1 MKNTLPML
9 VIAIVALGLGGAVGW
24 YMADSSSHG
33 TTAPES
39 NQTGR
44 AALDNATP
52 LEDETEGEPAKRTD
66 ESKSRGDSKLL
77 KEAREELAK
86 VKKERDELAQANKEL
101 SDEAST
107 REARITELETQLEA
121 AKATEVKPVGK
132 LYVPFGKWADIEDIR
147 EADWKDLGDAV
158 SKMSPLLAKIAEARA
173 AGEEID
179 PVVAQQ
185 IQTLNRRLISHYA
198 KVMGKLPTNSNMNGE
213 FTHPINMVNILAGE
227 LENAGQPLSENQL
240 AELVRLGDE
249 YDRRWDEQQKAYG
262 ENTYVLQKS
271 VDEADLKQ
279 WFYEEMFK
287 VTTQQQKT
295 IAVPPAI
302 EGMIGLDLYSPGLM
316 LQGSLNPLRANDLP
330 SLKTSLKD
338 NVSEALGID
347 RANLDTNEYVFDDWL
362 NALSTQL
369 QPQPLSQAN
378 QFKTLD
384 AIRAGKAQLVA
395 MHALE
400 DGFVSDE
407 ATKKKIRATQ
417 TIVLPQLLKQ
427 E

>member
-9 VIAIVALGLGGAVGW
+9 VVAVIALGFGGAAGW
-24 YMADSSSHG
+24 YAATSSSPDTGLADS
-33 TTAPES
+33 
-39 NQTGR
+39 NQ
-44 AALDNATP
+44 AKIEALDNSPP
-52 LEDETEGEPAKRTD
+52 LDAEEPGEPTERGT
-66 ESKSRGDSKLL
+66 SNKSRGDSKLL
-77 KEAREELAK
+77 KEARADLAAI
-86 VKKERDELAQANKEL
+86 KKERDELAHANKEL
-101 SDEAST
+101 SDDAST
-107 REARITELETQLEA
+107 REKRITELETQLEA
-121 AKATEVKPVGK
+121 ATETGVEPVGK
-132 LYVPFGKWADIEDIR
+132 LYVPFGKWADIDEIR
-147 EADWKDLGDAV
+147 EADWKDLGETV

-173 AGEEID
+173 AGEEVD

-227 LENAGQPLSENQL
+227 LENAGQPLSDNQL

-249 YDRRWDEQQKAYG
+249 YDRRWNDLQESYDEK
-262 ENTYVLQKS
+262 TYVLQKS
-271 VDEADLKQ
+271 VDEAGLKQ

-287 VTTQQQKT
+287 VTTQQQKA

-316 LQGSLNPLRANDLP
+316 LQGSLNPLRANDMP
-330 SLKTSLKD
+330 SLRSSLKD

-362 NALSTQL
+362 NALSAQL

-384 AIRAGKAQLVA
+384 AIQAGKAQLVA

-407 ATKKKIRATQ
+407 DTKKKIRATQ